1 MSTRQP
7 RQPDRDIRLHDPHV
21 PPHHAHS
28 LPPPPHP
35 HAHAQLHL
43 NGSSIPNTPLAAGA
57 VPPPPPSAMV
67 TSPAVANG
75 ANGAPVPTSI
85 QKLAQANE
93 QTWLLI
99 GKLRTRLDAVSGAAT
114 D

>member
-7 RQPDRDIRLHDPHV
+7 RQPDRDIRLHDPHH
-21 PPHHAHS
+21 PHAHS

-35 HAHAQLHL
+35 HAHPLHL
-43 NGSSIPNTPLAAGA
+43 NGSSIPNTPLAPGA
-57 VPPPPPSAMV
+57 APPPPAAMV
-67 TSPAVANG
+67 TSPSVPNG
-75 ANGAPVPTSI
+75 ANGAVAPSSM

-99 GKLRTRLDAVSGAAT
+99 GACVLCVRTRGG
-114 D
+114 